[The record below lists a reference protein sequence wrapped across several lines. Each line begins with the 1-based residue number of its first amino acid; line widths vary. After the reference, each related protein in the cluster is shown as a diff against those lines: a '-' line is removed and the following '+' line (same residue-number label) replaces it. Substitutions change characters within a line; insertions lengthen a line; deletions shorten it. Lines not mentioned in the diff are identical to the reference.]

1 MPNVLR
7 VAIVDPQDSTRT
19 SLKNL
24 LLSLDSLWLEADC
37 SRYEFFIDVLSQAS
51 PDIAIIALD
60 SDPIKGLA
68 LIQQVSRQL
77 PTCSVLALSGSQEG
91 SLILQAMRNGAKEF
105 LNSPLST
112 EDILA
117 AIDRVRSAPS
127 GTVTGSVETKVRSSQ
142 VLVVAGAEGGVGCTG
157 LAVNLACMLAR
168 NEANKVCIVD
178 LDLALGDADVWL
190 DLRPDYTIQ
199 DVAENVSRLDYTLLN
214 RSLKKHECGASLLPR
229 PTQMY
234 ENQSFINPD
243 VLKRIISLL
252 RATFTHLVIDLSK
265 NYSPLEVAALESA
278 DTILLVSHLDLPG
291 LHNIVRLNQFF
302 EDHDEVTDKVRVIL
316 NRIGIDDA
324 SISVAKAKETI
335 GRDIFYEIP
344 NEYQVMVESRNQGV
358 PLMTHA
364 PKAKVTKSIEAIA
377 DFFDEEHEEDA
388 TPKKQK
394 KGLFSFLNG

>member
-1 MPNVLR
+1 MSSVLR

-19 SLKNL
+19 ALKNL
-24 LLSLDSLWLEADC
+24 LLSLDALWLEADC

-51 PDIAIIALD
+51 PDIAIIGLD

-105 LNSPLST
+105 LNSPLSQ

-117 AIDRVRSAPS
+117 ALDRVRSAPTSTTS
-127 GTVTGSVETKVRSSQ
+127 GAVESKVRTSQ
-142 VLVVAGAEGGVGCTG
+142 VLAVAGAGGGVGCTG
-157 LAVNLACMLAR
+157 IAVNLACALAR
-168 NEANKVCIVD
+168 NPANKVCIVD

-190 DLRPDYTIQ
+190 DLMPDYTIQ
-199 DVAENVSRLDYTLLN
+199 DVAENISRLDYTLLN
-214 RSLKKHECGASLLPR
+214 RSLKKHGCGASLLPR
-229 PTQMY
+229 PVQMY
-234 ENQSFINPD
+234 DQPFMNPD
-243 VLKRIISLL
+243 VLKRIVSLL
-252 RATFTHLVIDLSK
+252 RATFTHLVIDVSK
-265 NYSPLEVAALESA
+265 NYSPLEMAAFESA
-278 DTILLVSHLDLPG
+278 DTILLIAHLDLPG
-291 LHNIVRLNQFF
+291 LRNIVRLNQFF
-302 EDHDEVTDKVRVIL
+302 DEHDGIPDKVRVVL

-324 SISVAKAKETI
+324 SISIAKAKETI

-377 DFFDEEHEEDA
+377 DFFDDEHEEGES
-388 TPKKQK
+388 PKKQK
-394 KGLFSFLNG
+394 KGLFSFLSS